1 MRCEMRIDKLLANM
15 NIGSRKEV
23 KKYIKDGV
31 ISVNGNIVTKPTFQV
46 NEDIDEITF
55 NNEKI
60 IYERYLYLMMNKP
73 QGFISA
79 TEGYN
84 EKTVIDLLD
93 EQYKDRGLFPAGRL
107 DKDTEG
113 LVFLT
118 NDGRLAHNIL
128 SPKKRVWK
136 KYYAEVDNDLEV
148 SDITNFEKGIF
159 IKEDN
164 YFSKPA
170 KLEILS
176 DRSCYVYL
184 SEGKY
189 HQVKRMLS
197 ALGKNVIY
205 LKRISIG
212 SLFIDENLK
221 LGGYRKLTVEELDNL
236 INLVNENQK

>member
-1 MRCEMRIDKLLANM
+1 MRIDKLLANM

-23 KKYIKDGV
+23 KKYIKDGA

-60 IYERYLYLMMNKP
+60 IYEKYLYLMMNKP

-128 SPKKRVWK
+128 SPKKGVWK

-148 SDITNFEKGIF
+148 SDIKNFEKGIF

-221 LGGYRKLTVEELDNL
+221 LGEYRKLTVEELDNL